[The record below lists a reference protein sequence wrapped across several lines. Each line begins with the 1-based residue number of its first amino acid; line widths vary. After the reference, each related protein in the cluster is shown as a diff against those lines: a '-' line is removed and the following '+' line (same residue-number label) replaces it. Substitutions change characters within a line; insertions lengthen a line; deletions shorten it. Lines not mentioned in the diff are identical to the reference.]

1 MSVALLDGAS
11 LPRKEKHLVNQPRDT
26 VHLDKF
32 LNVDFFVKTLLSELK
47 LLVAVDAAA
56 PPVLGA
62 AAGNEAAT
70 AVPEAG
76 YKDVGQVTA
85 IELLPLLHL
94 GS

>member
-1 MSVALLDGAS
+1 MSVAVLDGAS
-11 LPRKEKHLVNQPRDT
+11 LPRQEKHLVDQSRDT
-26 VHLDKF
+26 IHLDE
-32 LNVDFFVKTLLSELK
+32 LLDVDFFVEALLSELK

-76 YKDVGQVTA
+76 YKDLGQVTG
-85 IELLPLLHL
+85 IELLPLLQL